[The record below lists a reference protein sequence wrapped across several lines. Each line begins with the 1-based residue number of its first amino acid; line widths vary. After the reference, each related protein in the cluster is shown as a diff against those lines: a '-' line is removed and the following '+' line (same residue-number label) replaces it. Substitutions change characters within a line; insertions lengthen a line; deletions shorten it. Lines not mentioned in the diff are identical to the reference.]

1 MTTETNTLTPTDRKE
16 TDRKGDEEVD
26 QHSISATTTE
36 KTATTVP
43 RILANYVGGRW
54 VKSSASGLLNV
65 INPASGEVLARVPL
79 SGVADVEAAVAAAN
93 AALPDWRSR
102 SVGERTEFIYA
113 LREKFRQRI
122 DELAASVT
130 REGGKVLSDA
140 RAEISRSVEV
150 LEVACAAPMTMQGR
164 ILEGVARGINTETIR
179 QPLGVCAAITPFNFP
194 AMVPMWFLPFAI
206 VCGNTFVLKPSEQ
219 VPLTSEL
226 MFHIFEEIGLPSGVV
241 NLVHGA
247 HDAVNAILDS
257 PGIRAVSFVGSVN
270 TAKYIYRRAAEKGK
284 RVQALGGAKN
294 YMVVMPDAVVDK
306 TVSNVLGSAFGASGQ
321 RCMAG
326 SVLVTV
332 GSAKT
337 AIMDRLKAGAEKL
350 VAGDGMNAK
359 ASLGPVISSA
369 ACERIHDAIES
380 GIKEGAELLVDGRRP
395 TAVPAGGNF
404 VGPTILNNVTPEM
417 SVAREEIF
425 GPVLS
430 VIHVETLDEA
440 IALVNSDPRG
450 NGTSIF
456 TENGAAVR
464 EYSRRIEVGMVGVNI
479 GVAASPAYFPF
490 SGWKDSFFG
499 DLHVHGW
506 DAVEFFTR
514 KKTVTSR
521 YFSAGETGKFFVEQ
535 GDKH

>member
-1 MTTETNTLTPTDRKE
+1 MTQTTTLTPPEKATSSEK
-16 TDRKGDEEVD
+16 
-26 QHSISATTTE
+26 SSA
-36 KTATTVP
+36 
-43 RILANYVGGRW
+43 RILSNYIGGRW
-54 VKSSASGLLNV
+54 VAAQSSAAMDV
-65 INPASGEVLARVPL
+65 TNPASGEVLARVPL
-79 SGVADVEAAVAAAN
+79 SGAADVEAAVAAAQ

-102 SVGERTEFIYA
+102 AVGERTEFIYA
-113 LREKFRQRI
+113 LRERFRSRI
-122 DELAASVT
+122 DELAESVT
-130 REGGKVLSDA
+130 HEGGKVLSDS
-140 RAEISRSVEV
+140 RAEITRSIEV
-150 LEVACAAPMTMQGR
+150 LEVACSSPMTMQGR
-164 ILEGVARGINTETIR
+164 VLEGVARGINSETFR
-179 QPLGVCAAITPFNFP
+179 QPVGVCAAITPFNFP

-226 MFHIFEEIGLPSGVV
+226 ICRILDEIGLPKGVV

-247 HDAVNAILDS
+247 HDVVNAILDS
-257 PGIRAVSFVGSVN
+257 PGINAVSFVGSVN

-306 TVSNVLGSAFGASGQ
+306 TVSNILGSAFGNAGQ

-332 GSAKT
+332 GAAKDT
-337 AIMDRLKAGAEKL
+337 IMGRLKEEAAKVIADEGH
-350 VAGDGMNAK
+350 NPK
-359 ASLGPVISSA
+359 ASLGPVISRA
-369 ACERIHDAIES
+369 ACERIHDAIET
-380 GIKEGAELLVDGRRP
+380 GVKEGAELLVDGRRP
-395 TAVPAGGNF
+395 QHTPASGNF
-404 VGPTILNNVTPEM
+404 VGPTILNNVKPGM
-417 SVAREEIF
+417 RAAGDEIF

-430 VIHVETLDEA
+430 VMHVNTLDEA

-464 EYSRRIEVGMVGVNI
+464 EYSKRIEVGMVGVNI

-499 DLHVHGW
+499 DMHVHGW

-521 YFSAGETGKFFVEQ
+521 YFSSGETGKFFTEM

>member
-1 MTTETNTLTPTDRKE
+1 MAIETNTLTADKTIVTPVK
-16 TDRKGDEEVD
+16 
-26 QHSISATTTE
+26 TE
-36 KTATTVP
+36 AP
-43 RILANYVGGRW
+43 RILVNYAGGRW
-54 VKSSASGLLNV
+54 VPAQAAGLLDV
-65 INPASGEVLARVPL
+65 TNPASGEVLARVPL

-93 AALPDWRSR
+93 AALPDWRAR

-113 LREKFRQRI
+113 LREKFRERI
-122 DELAASVT
+122 DELAASIT

-140 RAEISRSVEV
+140 RAEVTRSIEV

-179 QPLGVCAAITPFNFP
+179 QPVGVCAAITPFNFP
-194 AMVPMWFLPFAI
+194 AMVPIWFLPFAI

-226 MFHIFEEIGLPSGVV
+226 ILHIFEEIGLPPGVV

-257 PGIRAVSFVGSVN
+257 PGIHAVSFVGSVN

-332 GSAKT
+332 GAAKKT
-337 AIMDRLKAGAEKL
+337 IMEPLKQGAQKL
-350 VAGDGMNAK
+350 LAGDGRDAK
-359 ASLGPVISSA
+359 SSLGPVISSA
-369 ACERIHDAIES
+369 ACERIHESIES
-380 GIKEGAELLVDGRRP
+380 GLKEGAELLVDGRRP
-395 TAVPAGGNF
+395 KGVPAGGNF
-404 VGPTILNNVTPEM
+404 VGPTILNNVTAGM
-417 SVAREEIF
+417 RVAREEIF

-430 VIHVETLDEA
+430 VMHVDTLEQA

-506 DAVEFFTR
+506 DAVDFFTR
-514 KKTVTSR
+514 KKTITSR

>member
-1 MTTETNTLTPTDRKE
+1 
-16 TDRKGDEEVD
+16 
-26 QHSISATTTE
+26 
-36 KTATTVP
+36 
-43 RILANYVGGRW
+43 
-54 VKSSASGLLNV
+54 
-65 INPASGEVLARVPL
+65 
-79 SGVADVEAAVAAAN
+79 
-93 AALPDWRSR
+93 
-102 SVGERTEFIYA
+102 
-113 LREKFRQRI
+113 
-122 DELAASVT
+122 
-130 REGGKVLSDA
+130 
-140 RAEISRSVEV
+140 
-150 LEVACAAPMTMQGR
+150 MTMQGR
-164 ILEGVARGINTETIR
+164 VLEGVARGINTETIR
-179 QPLGVCAAITPFNFP
+179 QPVGVCAAITPFNFP

-226 MFHIFEEIGLPSGVV
+226 ICHILEEIGLPRGVV

-247 HDAVNAILDS
+247 HDVVNAILDN
-257 PGIRAVSFVGSVN
+257 PGINAVSFVGSVN

-306 TVSNVLGSAFGASGQ
+306 TVSNILGSAFGNAGQ

-332 GSAKT
+332 GAAQSAN
-337 AIMDRLKAGAEKL
+337 MPRLKEEAQKL
-350 VAGDGMNAK
+350 VAGDGRDPK
-359 ASLGPVISSA
+359 SSLGPVISPA
-369 ACERIHDAIES
+369 ACDRIHEAIET
-380 GIKEGAELLVDGRRP
+380 GIREGAELLVDGRRP
-395 TAVPAGGNF
+395 GGVPAGGNF
-404 VGPTILNNVTPEM
+404 VGPTILNNVKPDM
-417 SVAREEIF
+417 RAAREEIF

-430 VIHVETLDEA
+430 VMHVTSLDEA
-440 IALVNSDPRG
+440 IALVNNDPRG

-456 TENGAAVR
+456 TEDGAAVR
-464 EYSRRIEVGMVGVNI
+464 EYSGRVEVGMVGVNI

-521 YFSAGETGKFFVEQ
+521 YFSSGTSGKFFTEQ

>member
-1 MTTETNTLTPTDRKE
+1 MTIE
-16 TDRKGDEEVD
+16 TDVALPKQENAVSETP
-26 QHSISATTTE
+26 SA
-36 KTATTVP
+36 KKSLA
-43 RILANYVGGRW
+43 RILSNYVDGRW
-54 VKSSASGLLNV
+54 VAASTSESLDV
-65 INPASGEVLARVPL
+65 TNPASGEVLARVPL
-79 SGVADVEAAVAAAN
+79 SGVAEVEAAVAAAS
-93 AALPDWRSR
+93 AALPDWRAR
-102 SVGERTEFIYA
+102 AVGERTDFIYA

-122 DELAASVT
+122 DELAESVT

-140 RAEISRSVEV
+140 RAEISRSIEV
-150 LEVACAAPMTMQGR
+150 LEVACSAPMIMQGR
-164 ILEGVARGINTETIR
+164 ILEGVSRGINTETIR
-179 QPLGVCAAITPFNFP
+179 QPVGVCAAITPFNFP

-206 VCGNTFVLKPSEQ
+206 VYGNTFVLKPSEQ

-226 MFHIFEEIGLPSGVV
+226 IFNIFEEVGLPRGVV

-247 HDAVNAILDS
+247 HNAVNAILDS

-294 YMVVMPDAVVDK
+294 YMVVMPDAIVNK
-306 TVSNVLGSAFGASGQ
+306 TVSNILSSAFGNAGQ

-332 GSAKT
+332 GSAQDT
-337 AIMDRLKAGAEKL
+337 IMSRLKQEAEKL
-350 VAGDGMNAK
+350 IAGDGMNPK
-359 ASLGPVISSA
+359 ASLGPVISSG
-369 ACERIHDAIES
+369 ACERIHSSIET
-380 GIKEGAELLVDGRRP
+380 GLKEGAELLVDGRRP
-395 TAVPAGGNF
+395 AGVPAGGNF
-404 VGPTILNNVTPEM
+404 VGPTILNNVKPGM
-417 SVAREEIF
+417 HVCRDEIF

-430 VIHVETLDEA
+430 VMHVDTLDQA

-535 GDKH
+535 GDK

>member
-1 MTTETNTLTPTDRKE
+1 MAPQANTLTNPAVAAE
-16 TDRKGDEEVD
+16 A
-26 QHSISATTTE
+26 SA
-36 KTATTVP
+36 ARVLSNF
-43 RILANYVGGRW
+43 IDGRW
-54 VKSSASGLLNV
+54 VPAQISAHLDVS
-65 INPASGEVLARVPL
+65 NPANGEVLAHVPL
-79 SGVADVEAAVAAAN
+79 SGAADVESAVAAAG
-93 AALPDWRSR
+93 AALPDWRAR
-102 SVGERTEFIYA
+102 AVGERTEFIFA
-113 LREKFRQRI
+113 LREQFRRRI
-122 DELAASVT
+122 DELAASIT
-130 REGGKVLSDA
+130 REGGKVASDA
-140 RAEISRSVEV
+140 RAEITRAVEV
-150 LEVACAAPMTMQGR
+150 LEVACSTPMTMQGR
-164 ILEGVARGINTETIR
+164 VLEGVSRGINTETLR
-179 QPLGVCAAITPFNFP
+179 QPVGVCAAITPFNFP

-206 VCGNTFVLKPSEQ
+206 ACGNTFILKPSEQ

-226 MFHIFEEIGLPSGVV
+226 ICQILEEIKLPRGVV

-247 HDAVNAILDS
+247 HDVVNAILDS
-257 PGIRAVSFVGSVN
+257 PGINAVSFVGSVN

-294 YMVVMPDAVVDK
+294 YMIVMPDAVVDK
-306 TVSNVLGSAFGASGQ
+306 TVSNVLGSAFGNAGQ

-332 GSAKT
+332 GSARESIMGKLKT
-337 AIMDRLKAGAEKL
+337 EAEKL
-350 VAGDGMNAK
+350 VAGDGRDPK
-359 ASLGPVISSA
+359 SSLGPVISAA
-369 ACERIHDAIES
+369 ACDRIHDAIDL
-380 GIKEGAELLVDGRRP
+380 GVKEGAKLLVDGRRP
-395 TAVPAGGNF
+395 KRAPAGGNF
-404 VGPTILNNVTPEM
+404 VGPTILDQVRPEM
-417 SVAREEIF
+417 SAARDEIF

-430 VIHVETLDEA
+430 VMHVDTLDEA
-440 IALVNSDPRG
+440 IALVNDDLRG

-464 EYSRRIEVGMVGVNI
+464 EYSRRVEVGMVGVNI

-521 YFSAGETGKFFVEQ
+521 YFSSGETGKFFTEQ

>member
-1 MTTETNTLTPTDRKE
+1 MTIETTTLR
-16 TDRKGDEEVD
+16 
-26 QHSISATTTE
+26 SADKTLTTE
-36 KTATTVP
+36 KTTAARV
-43 RILANYVGGRW
+43 LANYVGGRW
-54 VKSSASGLLNV
+54 AAASGAGRLDV
-65 INPASGEVLARVPL
+65 TNPANGEVLARVPL
-79 SGVADVEAAVAAAN
+79 SGVTDVEAAVAAAS

-113 LREKFRQRI
+113 LREKMRQRI

-140 RAEISRSVEV
+140 RAEITRSIEV
-150 LEVACAAPMTMQGR
+150 LEVACAAPMMMQGR
-164 ILEGVARGINTETIR
+164 ILEGVSRGINTETIR
-179 QPLGVCAAITPFNFP
+179 QPVGVCAAITPFNFP

-206 VCGNTFVLKPSEQ
+206 VYGNTFVLKPSEQ

-226 MFHIFEEIGLPSGVV
+226 MFHIFEEIGLPRGVV

-270 TAKYIYRRAAEKGK
+270 TAKYIYRRAAEQGK

-294 YMVVMPDAVVDK
+294 YMIVMPDAVVDK

-332 GSAKT
+332 GSARA
-337 AIMDRLKAGAEKL
+337 AILGKLKEGAEKL
-350 VAGDGMNAK
+350 VAGDGMDAK
-359 ASLGPVISSA
+359 VSLGPVISHA
-369 ACERIHDAIES
+369 ACERIHESIES

-395 TAVPAGGNF
+395 TGVPAGGNF
-404 VGPTILNNVTPEM
+404 VGPTILNNVTAGM
-417 SVAREEIF
+417 RVCREEIF

-430 VIHVETLDEA
+430 VMHVDTLDEA

-521 YFSAGETGKFFVEQ
+521 YFSAGETGKYFVEQ

>member
-1 MTTETNTLTPTDRKE
+1 MTTQTSTLTPLEQPT
-16 TDRKGDEEVD
+16 
-26 QHSISATTTE
+26 STE
-36 KTATTVP
+36 KSGAT
-43 RILANYVGGRW
+43 RILSNYGNGRW
-54 VKSSASGLLNV
+54 TPAQSSGLLDV
-65 INPASGEVLARVPL
+65 TNPASGEVLARVPL
-79 SGVADVEAAVAAAN
+79 SGTAEVEEAVVAAN
-93 AALPDWRSR
+93 AALPDWRAR

-130 REGGKVLSDA
+130 RESGKVLSDA
-140 RAEISRSVEV
+140 RAEITRSIEV

-164 ILEGVARGINTETIR
+164 ILEGVSRGINTETIR
-179 QPLGVCAAITPFNFP
+179 QPVGVCAAITPFNFP

-206 VCGNTFVLKPSEQ
+206 VYGNTFVLKPSEQ

-226 MFHIFEEIGLPSGVV
+226 VFHIFEEIGLPRGVV

-306 TVSNVLGSAFGASGQ
+306 TVANVLGSAFGNAGQ

-332 GSAKT
+332 GSART

-350 VAGDGMNAK
+350 IAGNGMDAK
-359 ASLGPVISSA
+359 VSLGPVISSV
-369 ACERIHDAIES
+369 ACERIHESIES
-380 GIKEGAELLVDGRRP
+380 GLKEGAELLVDGRRP
-395 TAVPAGGNF
+395 PGVPTGGNF
-404 VGPTILNNVTPEM
+404 VGPTILNNVKPEM
-417 SVAREEIF
+417 RVAREEIF

-430 VIHVETLDEA
+430 VIHVDTLDQA
-440 IALVNSDPRG
+440 IALVNADPRG

-521 YFSAGETGKFFVEQ
+521 YFSAGETGQYFVEQ
-535 GDKH
+535 GDKR

>member
-1 MTTETNTLTPTDRKE
+1 MTTETNTLLSE
-16 TDRKGDEEVD
+16 N
-26 QHSISATTTE
+26 TTAAD
-36 KTATTVP
+36 KKAP
-43 RILANYVGGRW
+43 RILSNYIGGRW
-54 VKSSASGLLNV
+54 VPAQASGLV
-65 INPASGEVLARVPL
+65 DVTNPASGEVLARVPL
-79 SGVADVEAAVAAAN
+79 SGAADVEAAVAAAS
-93 AALPDWRSR
+93 AALPDWRTR
-102 SVGERTEFIYA
+102 SVGERTEFIYT

-140 RAEISRSVEV
+140 RAEITRSIEV
-150 LEVACAAPMTMQGR
+150 LEVACSAPMTMQGR
-164 ILEGVARGINTETIR
+164 ILEGVSRGINTEMIR
-179 QPLGVCAAITPFNFP
+179 QPVGVCAAITPFNFP

-206 VCGNTFVLKPSEQ
+206 VYGNTFILKPSEQ
-219 VPLTSEL
+219 VPLTSEIVL
-226 MFHIFEEIGLPSGVV
+226 NILEEIGLPKGVV
-241 NLVHGA
+241 NLVHGG
-247 HDAVNAILDS
+247 HDVVNAILDS
-257 PGIRAVSFVGSVN
+257 PGINAVSFVGSVN

-306 TVSNVLGSAFGASGQ
+306 TVSNVLGSAFGNAGQ

-332 GSAKT
+332 GSAQSALMSK
-337 AIMDRLKAGAEKL
+337 LKEEAEKL
-350 VAGDGMNAK
+350 VAGDGRDPNS
-359 ASLGPVISSA
+359 SLGPVISSA
-369 ACERIHDAIES
+369 ACERIHEAIET
-380 GIKEGAELLVDGRRP
+380 GIREGAELLVDGRRP
-395 TAVPAGGNF
+395 KNAPAGGNF
-404 VGPTILNNVTPEM
+404 VGPTILHKVKPGMHAATD
-417 SVAREEIF
+417 EIF

-430 VIHVETLDEA
+430 IMHVNSLDEA
-440 IALVNSDPRG
+440 ITLVNSDPRG

-464 EYSRRIEVGMVGVNI
+464 EYSKRIEVGMVGVNI

-514 KKTVTSR
+514 KKTITSR
-521 YFSAGETGKFFVEQ
+521 YFSAGETGRFFTEQ

>member
-1 MTTETNTLTPTDRKE
+1 MATRVNTLER
-16 TDRKGDEEVD
+16 
-26 QHSISATTTE
+26 SAVAE
-36 KTATTVP
+36 LSEP
-43 RILANYVGGRW
+43 RILQNYVGGDW
-54 VKSSASGLLNV
+54 VPAKAAGLLDV
-65 INPASGEVLARVPL
+65 TNPANGEVLARVPL
-79 SGVADVEAAVAAAN
+79 SGKADVEAAVAAAN
-93 AALPDWRSR
+93 AALPDWRAR
-102 SVGERTEFIYA
+102 AVGERAQFIYA
-113 LREKFRQRI
+113 LREKFLQRI
-122 DELAASVT
+122 DELAASIT

-140 RAEISRSVEV
+140 RAEVTRAIEV
-150 LEVACAAPMTMQGR
+150 LEVACSTPMTMQGR
-164 ILEGVARGINTETIR
+164 VLEGVSRGINTETIR

-206 VCGNTFVLKPSEQ
+206 ACGNTFILKPSEQ

-226 MFHIFEEIGLPSGVV
+226 MCQTLGEIGLPTGVV

-247 HDAVNAILDS
+247 HDAVNGILDS
-257 PGIRAVSFVGSVN
+257 PGISAVSFVGSVH
-270 TAKYIYRRAAEKGK
+270 TAKYIYRRAAENGK

-294 YMVVMPDAVVDK
+294 FMVVMPDAIVDK
-306 TVSNVLGSAFGASGQ
+306 TVSNVLGSAFGNAGQ

-326 SVLVTV
+326 SVVVTV
-332 GSAKT
+332 GAAKQ
-337 AIMDRLKAGAEKL
+337 AIMERLKAEAQKL
-350 VAGDGMNAK
+350 MAGDGTDPKSA
-359 ASLGPVISSA
+359 LGPVISKP
-369 ACERIHDAIES
+369 ACERIHECIES
-380 GIKEGAELLVDGRRP
+380 GVKEGAELLLDGRRP
-395 TAVPAGGNF
+395 KAVPSGGHF
-404 VGPTILNNVTPEM
+404 VGPTILNNVKPGM
-417 SVAREEIF
+417 RVASEEIF

-430 VIHVETLDEA
+430 VMHVDTLDEA
-440 IALVNSDPRG
+440 IELINRDPRG

-464 EYSRRIEVGMVGVNI
+464 EYTRRIEVGMVGVNI

-521 YFSAGETGKFFVEQ
+521 FFSAGETGKYFVEQ

>member
-1 MTTETNTLTPTDRKE
+1 MTSQTNTLTPTNPTAATE
-16 TDRKGDEEVD
+16 T
-26 QHSISATTTE
+26 
-36 KTATTVP
+36 TAAVRVLP
-43 RILANYVGGRW
+43 NYIGGRW
-54 VKSSASGLLNV
+54 VPAEASGLIDV
-65 INPASGEVLARVPL
+65 TNPANGEVLGRVPL
-79 SGVADVEAAVAAAN
+79 SGATEVESAAAAAN
-93 AALPDWRSR
+93 TALPDWRSR
-102 SVGERTEFIYA
+102 SVGERTEFLYA
-113 LREKFRQRI
+113 LREAFRRRI
-122 DELAASVT
+122 DELAESIT

-140 RAEISRSVEV
+140 RAEITRSIEV
-150 LEVACAAPMTMQGR
+150 LEVACASPMTMQGR
-164 ILEGVARGINTETIR
+164 VLEGVARGINTETFR
-179 QPLGVCAAITPFNFP
+179 QPVGVCAAITPFNFP

-226 MFHIFEEIGLPSGVV
+226 ICRMLEEIGLPHGVV

-247 HDAVNAILDS
+247 HDVVNAILDS
-257 PGIRAVSFVGSVN
+257 PGISAVSFVGSVN

-294 YMVVMPDAVVDK
+294 YMVVMPDAIVDK
-306 TVSNVLGSAFGASGQ
+306 TVSNVLGSAFGNAGQ

-332 GSAKT
+332 GSAQT
-337 AIMDRLKAGAEKL
+337 AIMGKLKQEAEK
-350 VAGDGMNAK
+350 VIVGDGRDPK
-359 ASLGPVISSA
+359 ASLGPVISHA
-369 ACERIHDAIES
+369 ACERIHDAIET

-395 TAVPAGGNF
+395 KGVPSGGNF
-404 VGPTILNNVTPEM
+404 VGPTILNNVKAGM
-417 SVAREEIF
+417 RAAREEIF

-430 VIHVETLDEA
+430 VMHVNSLDEA

-464 EYSRRIEVGMVGVNI
+464 EYSRRVEVGMVGVNI

-499 DLHVHGW
+499 DLHVHGL

-521 YFSAGETGKFFVEQ
+521 YFSSGTTGKFFTEQ

>member
-1 MTTETNTLTPTDRKE
+1 MTAEASTLHP
-16 TDRKGDEEVD
+16 G
-26 QHSISATTTE
+26 E
-36 KTATTVP
+36 KITATAMPQNTMATRV
-43 RILANYVGGRW
+43 LANYIGGRW
-54 VKSSASGLLNV
+54 VSAQATGALDV
-65 INPASGEVLARVPL
+65 TNPANGEILARVPQ
-79 SGVADVEAAVAAAN
+79 SGTADIEAAVAAAS

-122 DELAASVT
+122 DDLAASIT

-140 RAEISRSVEV
+140 RAEVTRSIEV

-179 QPLGVCAAITPFNFP
+179 QPVGVCAAITPFNFP

-206 VCGNTFVLKPSEQ
+206 VYGNTFVLKPSEQ
-219 VPLTSEL
+219 VPLTAEL
-226 MFHIFEEIGLPSGVV
+226 VFHIMEEIGLPKGVV

-270 TAKYIYRRAAEKGK
+270 TAKYIYRRAAENGK

-294 YMVVMPDAVVDK
+294 FMVVMPDAVVDK
-306 TVSNVLGSAFGASGQ
+306 TVSNVIGSAFGASGQ

-332 GSAKT
+332 GSARET
-337 AIMDRLKAGAEKL
+337 IMSRLKADTEKL
-350 VAGDGMNAK
+350 IAGDGMDSK

-369 ACERIHDAIES
+369 ACERIHKAIEA
-380 GIKEGAELLVDGRRP
+380 GVKEGAELLVDGRHP
-395 TAVPAGGNF
+395 KGVPAKGNF
-404 VGPTILNNVTPEM
+404 VGPTILNNVTPDM
-417 SVAREEIF
+417 SVARDEIF

-430 VIHVETLDEA
+430 VIHVDTLEQA

>member
-1 MTTETNTLTPTDRKE
+1 MTTETNTLTAADKTITDK
-16 TDRKGDEEVD
+16 V
-26 QHSISATTTE
+26 AE
-36 KTATTVP
+36 KTSAA

-54 VKSSASGLLNV
+54 VLVQSSRLLDV
-65 INPASGEVLARVPL
+65 TNPATGEILARVPL
-79 SGVADVEAAVAAAN
+79 SGTAEVEAAVAAAS

-102 SVGERTEFIYA
+102 SVGGRTEFSYA

-130 REGGKVLSDA
+130 RESGKVLSDA
-140 RAEISRSVEV
+140 RAEIARSIEV
-150 LEVACAAPMTMQGR
+150 LEAACAAPMTMQGR

-179 QPLGVCAAITPFNFP
+179 QPVGVCAAITPFNFP

-206 VCGNTFVLKPSEQ
+206 ACGNTFVLKPSEQ

-226 MFHIFEEIGLPSGVV
+226 MFHIFEEIGLPRGVV

-270 TAKYIYRRAAEKGK
+270 TAKYIYRRAAENGK

-294 YMVVMPDAVVDK
+294 YMIVMPDAVVEK
-306 TVSNVLGSAFGASGQ
+306 TVANILGSAFGNAGQ

-332 GSAKT
+332 GSAQG
-337 AIMDRLKAGAEKL
+337 AIMGRLKEGAEKL
-350 VAGDGMNAK
+350 IAGDGMDPK
-359 ASLGPVISSA
+359 VSLGPVISHA
-369 ACERIHDAIES
+369 ACERIHEAIES
-380 GIKEGAELLVDGRRP
+380 GLQEGAELLVDGRHP
-395 TAVPAGGNF
+395 AGVPAGGNF
-404 VGPTILNNVTPEM
+404 VGPTIFNHVKPEM
-417 SVAREEIF
+417 RVAREEIF

-430 VIHVETLDEA
+430 VMHVETLEQA
-440 IALVNSDPRG
+440 IALVNGDPRG

-464 EYSRRIEVGMVGVNI
+464 EYSGRVEVGMVGVNI

>member
-1 MTTETNTLTPTDRKE
+1 MTTSALTSEDVAVEGKAAGAR
-16 TDRKGDEEVD
+16 VL
-26 QHSISATTTE
+26 Q
-36 KTATTVP
+36 
-43 RILANYVGGRW
+43 NFVGGRW
-54 VKSSASGLLNV
+54 ISVQASGRLDV
-65 INPASGEVLARVPL
+65 TNPANGEVLARVPL
-79 SGVADVEAAVAAAN
+79 SGRDDVEAAVSAAS
-93 AALPDWRSR
+93 AALPDWRTR
-102 SVGERTEFIYA
+102 AVGDRTQFIYA
-113 LREKFRQRI
+113 LREQFLKRI
-122 DELAASVT
+122 DELAASIT

-140 RAEISRSVEV
+140 RAEVTRAIEV
-150 LEVACAAPMTMQGR
+150 LEVACASPMTMQGR
-164 ILEGVARGINTETIR
+164 VLEGVARGIDTETVR

-206 VCGNTFVLKPSEQ
+206 VCGNTFILKPSEQ
-219 VPLTSEL
+219 VPLTSEIIGNIL
-226 MFHIFEEIGLPSGVV
+226 NEIGLPAGVV
-241 NLVHGA
+241 NIVHGA

-270 TAKYIYRRAAEKGK
+270 TAKYIYRRSAENGK

-306 TVSNVLGSAFGASGQ
+306 TVSNVLGSAFGNAGQ

-332 GSAKT
+332 GAAQK
-337 AIMDRLKAGAEKL
+337 AIMGRLKEEAQKLIAGE
-350 VAGDGMNAK
+350 GTNPK
-359 ASLGPVISSA
+359 AALGPVISSA
-369 ACERIHDAIES
+369 ACDRVHDCIES
-380 GIKEGAELLVDGRRP
+380 GIKEGAELLVDGRHP
-395 TAVPAGGNF
+395 SAVPAGGNF
-404 VGPTILNNVTPEM
+404 VGPTILNKVTAEM
-417 SVAREEIF
+417 RVAREEIF

-430 VIHVETLDEA
+430 VMHANTLDEA
-440 IALVNSDPRG
+440 IAIVNSDPRG

-464 EYSRRIEVGMVGVNI
+464 EYTRRIEVGMVGVNI

-521 YFSAGETGKFFVEQ
+521 YFSGGETGRYFVEQ

>member
-1 MTTETNTLTPTDRKE
+1 MTPQTEALAPDSTSTQK
-16 TDRKGDEEVD
+16 
-26 QHSISATTTE
+26 TTSPILQNYIGGHW
-36 KTATTVP
+36 VP
-43 RILANYVGGRW
+43 AQ
-54 VKSSASGLLNV
+54 ASGLLDV
-65 INPASGEVLARVPL
+65 TNPANGEILAKVPL
-79 SGVADVEAAVAAAN
+79 SSTADVEAAVAAAN
-93 AALPDWRSR
+93 AALPDWRGR
-102 SVGERTEFIYA
+102 SVGERTEFIYS
-113 LREKFRQRI
+113 LREKFRARI

-130 REGGKVLSDA
+130 QEGGKVLSDA
-140 RAEISRSVEV
+140 RAEITRSIEV
-150 LEVACAAPMTMQGR
+150 LEVACASPMTMQGR
-164 ILEGVARGINTETIR
+164 VLEGVARGINSETIR
-179 QPLGVCAAITPFNFP
+179 QPVGVCAAITPFNFP

-206 VCGNTFVLKPSEQ
+206 VCGNTFILKPSEQ

-226 MFHIFEEIGLPSGVV
+226 ICRILDEIGLPKGVV

-247 HDAVNAILDS
+247 HDVVNGILDS
-257 PGIRAVSFVGSVN
+257 PGINAVSFVGSVN

-306 TVSNVLGSAFGASGQ
+306 TVSNIIGSAFGNAGQ

-332 GSAKT
+332 GDAQNT
-337 AIMDRLKAGAEKL
+337 IMGKLKEEAQKV
-350 VAGDGMNAK
+350 VAGDGRDPK
-359 ASLGPVISSA
+359 ASLGPVISHA
-369 ACERIHDAIES
+369 ACERIHTAIET

-395 TAVPAGGNF
+395 KNAPAGGNF
-404 VGPTILNNVTPEM
+404 VGPTILNKVKPGMHAATD
-417 SVAREEIF
+417 EIF

-430 VIHVETLDEA
+430 VMHVNTLDEA
-440 IALVNSDPRG
+440 IALVNADPRG

-499 DLHVHGW
+499 DMHVHGW

-521 YFSAGETGKFFVEQ
+521 YFSSGTTGKFFTEQ

>member
-1 MTTETNTLTPTDRKE
+1 MRTSALTSED
-16 TDRKGDEEVD
+16 
-26 QHSISATTTE
+26 
-36 KTATTVP
+36 TAVAE
-43 RILANYVGGRW
+43 RAANARVLQNFVGGHW
-54 VKSSASGLLNV
+54 IAAQASSCLDV
-65 INPASGEVLARVPL
+65 TNPANGEVLARVPL
-79 SGVADVEAAVAAAN
+79 SGHADVEAAVSAAS
-93 AALPDWRSR
+93 AAFPDWQARP
-102 SVGERTEFIYA
+102 VGDRTQYIYA
-113 LREKFRQRI
+113 LREQFLKRV
-122 DELAASVT
+122 DELAASIT

-140 RAEISRSVEV
+140 RAEVTRAVEV
-150 LEVACAAPMTMQGR
+150 LEVACASPMTMQGR
-164 ILEGVARGINTETIR
+164 VLEGVARGIDSETVR

-206 VCGNTFVLKPSEQ
+206 VCGNTFILKPSEQ
-219 VPLTSEL
+219 VPLTAEL
-226 MFHIFEEIGLPSGVV
+226 IGRILRDLGLPPGVV
-241 NLVHGA
+241 NIVYGA

-257 PGIRAVSFVGSVN
+257 PSIRAVSFVGSVN
-270 TAKYIYRRAAEKGK
+270 TAKYIYRRAAENGK

-306 TVSNVLGSAFGASGQ
+306 TVSNVLGSAFGNAGQ

-332 GSAKT
+332 GAAQKT
-337 AIMDRLKAGAEKL
+337 IMERLKEEAQKLIAGEGTNPQA
-350 VAGDGMNAK
+350 A
-359 ASLGPVISSA
+359 LGPVISTA
-369 ACERIHDAIES
+369 ACDRVHDCIES
-380 GIKEGAELLVDGRRP
+380 GLKEGAQLLIDGRRP
-395 TAVPAGGNF
+395 SGVPAGGNF

-417 SVAREEIF
+417 RVATEEIF

-430 VIHVETLDEA
+430 VMHVDTLDEA
-440 IALVNSDPRG
+440 IAIVNSDPRG

-464 EYSRRIEVGMVGVNI
+464 EYTRRIEVGMVGVNI

-521 YFSAGETGKFFVEQ
+521 YFSRGETGKDFVEQ
-535 GDKH
+535 GEKH

>member
-1 MTTETNTLTPTDRKE
+1 MTTQTSTLTPLE
-16 TDRKGDEEVD
+16 
-26 QHSISATTTE
+26 QATSNE
-36 KTATTVP
+36 KTGAT
-43 RILANYVGGRW
+43 RILSNYVNGGW
-54 VKSSASGLLNV
+54 VLVESSGVLDV
-65 INPASGEVLARVPL
+65 TNPASGEVLARVPL
-79 SGVADVEAAVAAAN
+79 SGTAEVESAVAAAN
-93 AALPDWRSR
+93 AALPDWRAR

-122 DELAASVT
+122 DDLAASVT
-130 REGGKVLSDA
+130 RESGKVLSDA
-140 RAEISRSVEV
+140 RAEITRSIEV

-179 QPLGVCAAITPFNFP
+179 QPVGVCAAITPFNFP

-206 VCGNTFVLKPSEQ
+206 VYGNTFVLKPSEQ

-226 MFHIFEEIGLPSGVV
+226 MFHIFEEIGLPRGVV

-306 TVSNVLGSAFGASGQ
+306 TVANVLGSAFGNAGQ

-350 VAGDGMNAK
+350 IAGDGMDAK
-359 ASLGPVISSA
+359 VSLGPVISSA
-369 ACERIHDAIES
+369 SCERIHESIES
-380 GIKEGAELLVDGRRP
+380 GLQEGAKLLVDGRRP
-395 TAVPAGGNF
+395 AGVPAGGNF
-404 VGPTILNNVTPEM
+404 VGPTILTNVKPGM
-417 SVAREEIF
+417 RVAREEIF

-430 VIHVETLDEA
+430 VMHVDTLEEA
-440 IALVNSDPRG
+440 IAVVNADPRG

-521 YFSAGETGKFFVEQ
+521 YFSAGETGQYFVEQ
-535 GDKH
+535 GDKR

>member
-1 MTTETNTLTPTDRKE
+1 MTIETTTLRSADE
-16 TDRKGDEEVD
+16 TL
-26 QHSISATTTE
+26 TTE
-36 KTATTVP
+36 KTTAARV
-43 RILANYVGGRW
+43 LANYVGGRW
-54 VKSSASGLLNV
+54 AAASGAGRLDV
-65 INPASGEVLARVPL
+65 TNPANGEVLARVPL
-79 SGVADVEAAVAAAN
+79 SGVTDVEAAVAAAS

-113 LREKFRQRI
+113 LREKMRQRI

-140 RAEISRSVEV
+140 RAEITRSIEV
-150 LEVACAAPMTMQGR
+150 LEVACAAPMMMQGR
-164 ILEGVARGINTETIR
+164 ILEGVSRGINTETIR
-179 QPLGVCAAITPFNFP
+179 QPVGVCAAITPFNFP

-206 VCGNTFVLKPSEQ
+206 VYGNTFVLKPSEQ

-226 MFHIFEEIGLPSGVV
+226 MFHIFEEIGLPRGVV

-270 TAKYIYRRAAEKGK
+270 TAKYIYRRAAEQGK

-294 YMVVMPDAVVDK
+294 YMIVMPDAVVDK

-332 GSAKT
+332 GSARA
-337 AIMDRLKAGAEKL
+337 AILGKLKEGAEKL
-350 VAGDGMNAK
+350 VAGDGMDAK
-359 ASLGPVISSA
+359 VSLGPVISHA
-369 ACERIHDAIES
+369 ACERIHESIES

-395 TAVPAGGNF
+395 TGVPAGGNF
-404 VGPTILNNVTPEM
+404 VGPTILNNVTAGM
-417 SVAREEIF
+417 RVCREEIF

-430 VIHVETLDEA
+430 VMHVDTLDEA

-521 YFSAGETGKFFVEQ
+521 YFSAGETGKYFVEQ

>member
-1 MTTETNTLTPTDRKE
+1 M
-16 TDRKGDEEVD
+16 
-26 QHSISATTTE
+26 
-36 KTATTVP
+36 
-43 RILANYVGGRW
+43 
-54 VKSSASGLLNV
+54 
-65 INPASGEVLARVPL
+65 LARVPL
-79 SGVADVEAAVAAAN
+79 SGRDDVEAAVSAATT
-93 AALPDWRSR
+93 ALPDWRSR
-102 SVGERTEFIYA
+102 AVGDRTQFIYA
-113 LREKFRQRI
+113 LREQFLKRI
-122 DELAASVT
+122 DELAASIT

-140 RAEISRSVEV
+140 RAEVTRAIEV
-150 LEVACAAPMTMQGR
+150 LEVACASPMTMQGR
-164 ILEGVARGINTETIR
+164 VLEGVARGIDTETVR

-206 VCGNTFVLKPSEQ
+206 VCGNTFILKPSEQ
-219 VPLTSEL
+219 VPLTSEIIGNIL
-226 MFHIFEEIGLPSGVV
+226 NEIGLPPGVV
-241 NLVHGA
+241 NIVHGA

-270 TAKYIYRRAAEKGK
+270 TAKYIYRRSAENGK

-306 TVSNVLGSAFGASGQ
+306 TVSNVLGSAFGNAGQ

-332 GSAKT
+332 GAAQKT
-337 AIMDRLKAGAEKL
+337 IMTRLKEEAQKLIAGE
-350 VAGDGMNAK
+350 GTNPK
-359 ASLGPVISSA
+359 AALGPVISSA
-369 ACERIHDAIES
+369 ACDRVHDCIES
-380 GIKEGAELLVDGRRP
+380 GISEGAELLVDGRHP
-395 TAVPAGGNF
+395 SAVPAGGNF

-417 SVAREEIF
+417 RVAREEIF

-430 VIHVETLDEA
+430 VMHVNTLDEA
-440 IALVNSDPRG
+440 IAIVNSDPRG

-464 EYSRRIEVGMVGVNI
+464 EYTRRIGVGMVGVNI

-521 YFSAGETGKFFVEQ
+521 YFSGGETGKYFVEQ

>member
-1 MTTETNTLTPTDRKE
+1 MTLQANSLTIPT
-16 TDRKGDEEVD
+16 GPAEVAKARLL
-26 QHSISATTTE
+26 S
-36 KTATTVP
+36 
-43 RILANYVGGRW
+43 NYIRGRW
-54 VKSSASGLLNV
+54 VASQSSGSLDV
-65 INPASGEVLARVPL
+65 TDPANGSVLARVPL
-79 SGVADVEAAVAAAN
+79 SGAADVEAAVAAAN
-93 AALPDWRSR
+93 AALADWRGR
-102 SVGERTEFIYA
+102 AVGERTEFLYA

-122 DELAASVT
+122 DELAESIT
-130 REGGKVLSDA
+130 CEGGKVLSDA
-140 RAEISRSVEV
+140 RAEITRSIEV
-150 LEVACAAPMTMQGR
+150 LEVACSSPMTMQGR
-164 ILEGVARGINTETIR
+164 VLEGVARGINTETFR
-179 QPLGVCAAITPFNFP
+179 QPVGVCAAITPFNFP

-206 VCGNTFVLKPSEQ
+206 ACGNTFVLKPSEQ

-226 MFHIFEEIGLPSGVV
+226 ICHMLDEIGLPAGVV
-241 NLVHGA
+241 NVVHGA

-257 PGIRAVSFVGSVN
+257 PGINAVSFVGSVN

-294 YMVVMPDAVVDK
+294 YMVVMPDAVVEK
-306 TVSNVLGSAFGASGQ
+306 TVSNVIGSAFGNAGQ

-326 SVLVTV
+326 SVVVTV
-332 GSAKT
+332 GSARAT
-337 AIMDRLKAGAEKL
+337 IMGKLKDAAEK
-350 VAGDGMNAK
+350 VIAGDGRDPK
-359 ASLGPVISSA
+359 ASLGPVISHA

-395 TAVPAGGNF
+395 KNTPAGGNF
-404 VGPTILNNVTPEM
+404 VGPTILDKVKPGM
-417 SVAREEIF
+417 RVAREEIF

-430 VIHVETLDEA
+430 VMHVDSLDEA
-440 IALVNSDPRG
+440 IALVNSDSRG

-464 EYSRRIEVGMVGVNI
+464 EYSRRVEVGMVGVNV

-521 YFSAGETGKFFVEQ
+521 YFSSGESGKFFTEQ

>member
-1 MTTETNTLTPTDRKE
+1 MTTQTETLDPAALAGKPE
-16 TDRKGDEEVD
+16 
-26 QHSISATTTE
+26 A
-36 KTATTVP
+36 
-43 RILANYVGGRW
+43 RILQNYVGGRW
-54 VKSSASGLLNV
+54 LSAQASGLLDV
-65 INPASGEVLARVPL
+65 TNPANGQILARVPL
-79 SGVADVEAAVAAAN
+79 SGKSDVDAAVAAAT
-93 AALPDWRSR
+93 AALPDWRAR
-102 SVGERTEFIYA
+102 AIGERTQFIYA
-113 LREKFRQRI
+113 LREKYLQRI
-122 DELAASVT
+122 DELAASIT

-140 RAEISRSVEV
+140 RAEVTRAIEV
-150 LEVACAAPMTMQGR
+150 LEVACSTPMSMQGR
-164 ILEGVARGINTETIR
+164 ILEGVSRGINTETIR
-179 QPLGVCAAITPFNFP
+179 QPVGVCAAITPFNFP

-206 VCGNTFVLKPSEQ
+206 ACGNTFVLKPSEQ

-226 MFHIFEEIGLPSGVV
+226 MCHILGEIGLPGGVV

-247 HDAVNAILDS
+247 HDAVNGILDN
-257 PGIRAVSFVGSVN
+257 PGIGAVSFVGSVN
-270 TAKYIYRRAAEKGK
+270 TAKYIYRRAAENGK

-294 YMVVMPDAVVDK
+294 YLVVMPDAVVDK
-306 TVSNVLGSAFGASGQ
+306 TVSNVLGSAFGNAGQ

-332 GSAKT
+332 GSAQQ
-337 AIMDRLKAGAEKL
+337 AIMGRLKDEAEKL
-350 VAGDGMNAK
+350 IAGDGTDPK
-359 ASLGPVISSA
+359 AALGPVISPV
-369 ACERIHDAIES
+369 ACSRIRECIES
-380 GIKEGAELLVDGRRP
+380 GVQEGAELLVDGRRP
-395 TAVPAGGNF
+395 KGVPAGGNF
-404 VGPTILNNVTPEM
+404 VGPTILNHVKPEM
-417 SVAREEIF
+417 RVAREEIF

-430 VIHVETLDEA
+430 VMHVDTLDEA
-440 IALVNSDPRG
+440 IALVNRDPRG

-521 YFSAGETGKFFVEQ
+521 FFSAGETGKYFVEQ

>member
-1 MTTETNTLTPTDRKE
+1 MTTHAEVLPRTDKAAE
-16 TDRKGDEEVD
+16 
-26 QHSISATTTE
+26 SAAE
-36 KTATTVP
+36 A
-43 RILANYVGGRW
+43 RILQNYVGGRW
-54 VKSSASGLLNV
+54 VPSKAASLLDV
-65 INPASGEVLARVPL
+65 TNPATGQVLARVPL
-79 SGVADVEAAVAAAN
+79 SGRADVDAAVEAAS
-93 AALPDWRSR
+93 AALPDWRAR
-102 SVGERTEFIYA
+102 AVGERTEFIFA
-113 LREKFRQRI
+113 LREKFRQRL
-122 DELAASVT
+122 DELTHSVT
-130 REGGKVLSDA
+130 RESGKVLSDA
-140 RAEISRSVEV
+140 RAEVTRAIEV
-150 LEVACAAPMTMQGR
+150 LEVACASPMTMQGR
-164 ILEGVARGINTETIR
+164 ILEGVSRGINTETIR
-179 QPLGVCAAITPFNFP
+179 QPVGVCAAITPFNFP

-226 MFHIFEEIGLPSGVV
+226 MCQILDEIGLPRGVV

-247 HDAVNAILDS
+247 HDVVNAILDS
-257 PGIRAVSFVGSVN
+257 PGIHAVSFVGSVN
-270 TAKYIYRRAAEKGK
+270 TAKYIYRRAAENGK

-294 YMVVMPDAVVDK
+294 YMVVMPDAVLEK
-306 TVSNVLGSAFGASGQ
+306 TIANVVGSAFGNAGQ

-332 GSAKT
+332 GT
-337 AIMDRLKAGAEKL
+337 AQRAILGPLREATAKL
-350 VAGDGMNAK
+350 VVGDGTDPK
-359 ASLGPVISSA
+359 VSLGPVISRV
-369 ACERIHDAIES
+369 ACDRIHDCIES
-380 GIKEGAELLVDGRRP
+380 GLKEGAQLLVDGRRP
-395 TAVPAGGNF
+395 AGVPDGGNF
-404 VGPTILNNVTPEM
+404 VGPTILNNVKPEM
-417 SVAREEIF
+417 RVAREEVF

-430 VIHVETLDEA
+430 VIHVDTLQEA
-440 IALVNSDPRG
+440 IELVNRDPRG

-479 GVAASPAYFPF
+479 GVAASPGYFPF

-521 YFSAGETGKFFVEQ
+521 YFSAGETGKYFVEQ